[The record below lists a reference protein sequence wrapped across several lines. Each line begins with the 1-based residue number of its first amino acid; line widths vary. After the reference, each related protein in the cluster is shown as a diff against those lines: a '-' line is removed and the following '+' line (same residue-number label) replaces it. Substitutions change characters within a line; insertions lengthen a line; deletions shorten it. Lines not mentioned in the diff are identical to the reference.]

1 MLRKSIHNG
10 IEKCFKSA
18 AVDFLERSE
27 ISMSRK
33 SIQMT
38 KQDYVVGSVLNL
50 IFLTLFYSFFF
61 FRAFSNS
68 FDKTNQTKTKK
79 NLFFISHNS
88 ECRRIFPYSV
98 YVFICLGSL
107 VVRASDW

>member
-68 FDKTNQTKTKK
+68 FETNQTKKTYS
-79 NLFFISHNS
+79 LFHIILNVD
-88 ECRRIFPYSV
+88 FPL
-98 YVFICLGSL
+98 FCLRL
-107 VVRASDW
+107 HLPR